1 MVWGTPDR
9 HSAPL
14 WADRLSE
21 TGVGVLVLFS
31 GLGLDIKSTTQQVCQ
46 DSGVVERE
54 RKGEECYASVFV
66 SIMLGLSNAKLL
78 VKKHHQGLKLQEIWV
93 WGNL

>member
-9 HSAPL
+9 HSASL

-31 GLGLDIKSTTQQVCQ
+31 GSGLDIKSTTQQVCQ
-46 DSGVVERE
+46 DLGVVERE
-54 RKGEECYASVFV
+54 REREREVLCQCVCFYNVGF
-66 SIMLGLSNAKLL
+66 I
-78 VKKHHQGLKLQEIWV
+78 
-93 WGNL
+93 

>member
-9 HSAPL
+9 HSASL
-14 WADRLSE
+14 WANRLSE

-31 GLGLDIKSTTQQVCQ
+31 GLGLDIKSTTQVCQ

-54 RKGEECYASVFV
+54 GGGGGEKKEKKRNCVVCQCEAHVMPV
-66 SIMLGLSNAKLL
+66 CLL
-78 VKKHHQGLKLQEIWV
+78 L
-93 WGNL
+93 